1 MTCFYKLST
10 WGSSLLC
17 VICIP
22 RVFPSFAHLLFPS
35 IQSHP
40 SRMQSSGPLLSLSWV
55 PFCNLL
61 TKALRW
67 SLPYIQP
74 SVLYSLILM
83 RIHSLLQLQAPWGQG
98 LTLSHFPTISARYV
112 RYLLTIWRN
121 IISNLIAGYE
131 RLHQNRGEKRGK
143 IQLVQ
148 QWNLHEEV
156 TLEARL
162 EVWIEKIVK
171 L

>member
-1 MTCFYKLST
+1 MQIKIHHKLTSFSLLKLIYDLFLQTT
-10 WGSSLLC
+10 WGSSLLCVICIPSLLC

-22 RVFPSFAHLLFPS
+22 RVFPSFARLLFPS

-40 SRMQSSGPLLSLSWV
+40 SRMQSSGPLVSLSWV

-61 TKALRW
+61 TKALCW

-112 RYLLTIWRN
+112 RYLSLFGRT
-121 IISNLIAGYE
+121 
-131 RLHQNRGEKRGK
+131 
-143 IQLVQ
+143 
-148 QWNLHEEV
+148 
-156 TLEARL
+156 
-162 EVWIEKIVK
+162 
-171 L
+171 